1 MEHLL
6 RYLDFSR
13 GRRNFLPF
21 KLNTIGFKE
30 RLGINKGSKQGK
42 KYIWKVKIA
51 TSLDNAE
58 RSVKVTNSILGHHE
72 LNNVN
77 AEDSKLFKT

>member
-42 KYIWKVKIA
+42 KYNRKVKIA

-58 RSVKVTNSILGHHE
+58 RSVKFTNSIHQ

>member
-1 MEHLL
+1 M
-6 RYLDFSR
+6 
-13 GRRNFLPF
+13 
-21 KLNTIGFKE
+21 
-30 RLGINKGSKQGK
+30 
-42 KYIWKVKIA
+42 VKIA

-77 AEDSKLFKT
+77 AEDIF